1 MASIV
6 FVKSAETLRA
16 KSHNSNL
23 EKVVYYKGGILW
35 LRKAFIAKNVIEQ

>member
-1 MASIV
+1 MVFTV
-6 FVKSAETLRA
+6 FVSAAETQRA

-23 EKVVYYKGGILW
+23 EEVIYYKGGIIW